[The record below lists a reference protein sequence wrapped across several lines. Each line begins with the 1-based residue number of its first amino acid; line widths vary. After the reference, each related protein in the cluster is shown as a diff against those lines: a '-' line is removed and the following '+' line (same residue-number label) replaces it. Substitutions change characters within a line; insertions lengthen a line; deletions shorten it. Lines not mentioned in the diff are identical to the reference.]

1 MQVFAVWE
9 PMLPT
14 DVAAPMSMVLR
25 RLGDRRVRQFWDR
38 QHLLAKRMA
47 ADAHSPQP
55 AQRCC
60 VRNGV
65 LWDLAAVYR
74 PGAVWR
80 EALPAAVFFDG
91 PVVKVKTGIDA
102 GLAR

>member
-1 MQVFAVWE
+1 
-9 PMLPT
+9 MLTT

-25 RLGDRRVRQFWDR
+25 RLGDRRVRQFWDPR
-38 QHLLAKRMA
+38 HLLAKRMV

-55 AQRCC
+55 KQRCC

-91 PVVKVKTGIDA
+91 PVVKVQTGIDA